1 VRVLRAI
8 PDGALAALFILT
20 VSGTTAAQNTPAPPR
35 SAIAPMAATAL
46 TRPPVIDGS
55 LDDEAWAGPPLP
67 TGEWKS
73 YNPLYGDTIP
83 QHTTVWA
90 AYDKDAL
97 YFAFRCDDPDP
108 SGIKTSI
115 TRRDNIWSDDWIGL
129 SLDAL
134 GTGQT
139 SYHLMVNP
147 SGIQLDMVNTISG
160 NEDTSPD
167 WVWESAGRITDRGY
181 VVEIKLPLQT
191 IRFKGGPQ
199 VRMGILFWRRI
210 SRSGVSV
217 AWPALEAGKWVFETH
232 APLVFKDLAAVPT
245 RELIPSATY
254 SRNEDRATPSR
265 WDLDATGDLGLSAKW
280 GLTSTV
286 TLDATVNPDFSQV
299 ESDAFQVE
307 VNQRYPVFFSEKRPF
322 FMEGAGLFNLAG
334 NAQGDA
340 SMLYAVYTRN
350 IVDPIFGAKVTG
362 TAGRVTFGSL
372 TAIDQAPGRTE
383 ADADPLHGEEQL
395 FQIGRAQIGLKHGS
409 YAGAIATYTELA
421 GRRNGVAGADV
432 NYKINDAQ
440 RATAFVLGS
449 NTTNDLESDDPNP
462 SGVGLQANYYFE
474 KNRGTIAAQVEHYD
488 RGFVMDTA
496 FLNRVGFT
504 SGWIFSDLNFYPDK
518 NRYPWIRKVEF
529 FNFLQG
535 GRDRINDGN
544 EYTDVAGAR
553 LNFTR
558 QGFFRVDQG
567 FGYEAWRGRR
577 FKQGRTRLFGQVQMF
592 RWLRTYGN
600 ASWGPA
606 TYYDEVDPFQGKSSE
621 GTLGVTLQPSGRFTQ
636 DLEGTHIAFD
646 RESTGERVYTVNI
659 LNTRTT
665 YQFTK
670 ELAIRGIVR
679 YDSLETRVLTD
690 FLGSYE
696 LRPGTVVYAGYG
708 SLYQK
713 RAYHDPDWIDGQG
726 DYLTTRRG
734 LFFKASYL
742 YRF

>member
-1 VRVLRAI
+1 M
-8 PDGALAALFILT
+8 T
-20 VSGTTAAQNTPAPPR
+20 
-35 SAIAPMAATAL
+35 ATAVSK
-46 TRPPVIDGS
+46 PPVIDGS

-67 TGEWKS
+67 TGEWLS
-73 YNPLYGDTIP
+73 YNPLHGDTIP
-83 QHTTVWA
+83 QQTTVWVG
-90 AYDKDAL
+90 YDKDAL

-115 TRRDNIWSDDWIGL
+115 TRRDNIWSDDWVGL

-147 SGIQLDMVNTISG
+147 SGIQLDMINTISG

-167 WVWESAGRITDRGY
+167 WIWQSAGRVTDRGY
-181 VVEIKLPLQT
+181 AVEIRLPLQT
-191 IRFKGGPQ
+191 IRFKGGPHVQ
-199 VRMGILFWRRI
+199 MGILFWRRV
-210 SRSGVSV
+210 SRIGVSV

-232 APLVFKDLAAVPT
+232 APLAFKDLAAVPT
-245 RELIPSATY
+245 REVIPSLTY
-254 SRNEDRATPSR
+254 SRNYDRATPSR
-265 WDLDATGDLGLSAKW
+265 WDRDATGDLGMSAKW

-307 VNQRYPVFFSEKRPF
+307 VNQRFPVFFSEKRPF

-334 NAQGDA
+334 NGQGDA
-340 SMLYAVYTRN
+340 SMLYAVHTRN
-350 IVDPIFGAKVTG
+350 IVDPIFGAKLTG

-372 TAIDQAPGRTE
+372 TAIDQAPGRT
-383 ADADPLHGEEQL
+383 D
-395 FQIGRAQIGLKHGS
+395 GRRRSAARQGQAVS
-409 YAGAIATYTELA
+409 DRAGADGPEARQLC
-421 GRRNGVAGADV
+421 RRDCHVHRTCRARTNAVAGARRELQD
-432 NYKINDAQ
+432 Q
-440 RATAFVLGS
+440 RRAARHGLRPRLEHRERQRCRRSESLGRRPAGE
-449 NTTNDLESDDPNP
+449 L
-462 SGVGLQANYYFE
+462 LLR
-474 KNRGTIAAQVEHYD
+474 KNRGSIGAQFEHYD

-504 SGWIFSDLNFYPDK
+504 SGWIYGDLNFYPNKD
-518 NRYPWIRKVEF
+518 RYPWIRRVSF

-535 GRDRINDGN
+535 GRDRVQRRRRVHQRRRRASQLHAPGFLPRRSGRRRR
-544 EYTDVAGAR
+544 TVAGPQLQAGAHAHVR
-553 LNFTR
+553 PGPAVPL
-558 QGFFRVDQG
+558 
-567 FGYEAWRGRR
+567 AAP
-577 FKQGRTRLFGQVQMF
+577 
-592 RWLRTYGN
+592 YGN
-600 ASWGPA
+600 VNWGPA
-606 TYYDEVDPFQGKSSE
+606 TYYDEVDPFQGSRPQARSAR
-621 GTLGVTLQPSGRFTQ
+621 LFQPNGRFTQ
-636 DLEGTHIAFD
+636 DIEGTHIAFD

-665 YQFTK
+665 YQFSK
-670 ELAIRGIVR
+670 EFAIRGIVQ
-679 YDSLETRVLTD
+679 YDSQETRVLTD

-713 RAYHDPDWIDGQG
+713 RAYQDPDWIDGQG

>member
-1 VRVLRAI
+1 MLVALSVLTGFGTATAQNGSAAPKAAI
-8 PDGALAALFILT
+8 SPLAA
-20 VSGTTAAQNTPAPPR
+20 TPI
-35 SAIAPMAATAL
+35 S
-46 TRPPVIDGS
+46 RPPVIDGS
-55 LDDEAWAGPPLP
+55 LDDEAWAGAPLP
-67 TGEWKS
+67 TGAWKS
-73 YNPLYGDTIP
+73 YNPLRGDTIA
-83 QHTTVWA
+83 QQTTVWA

-97 YFAFRCDDPDP
+97 YFAFRCDDPNP
-108 SGIKTSI
+108 AGIKTSI
-115 TRRDNIWSDDWIGL
+115 TRRDNIWSDDWVGL

-147 SGIQLDMVNTISG
+147 SGIQLDMINTISG

-167 WVWESAGRITDRGY
+167 WVWESAGRLTDRGY

-191 IRFKGGPQ
+191 IRLKGGAD
-199 VRMGILFWRRI
+199 VRMGILFWRRV
-210 SRSGVSV
+210 SRIGVSV
-217 AWPALEAGKWVFETH
+217 SWPALDPGKWVFETH
-232 APLVFKDLAAVPT
+232 APLLFKDLAAVPT
-245 RELIPSATY
+245 RELIPSLTY
-254 SRNEDRATPSR
+254 SRTYDRATPSR
-265 WDLDATGDLGLSAKW
+265 WDRDATGDLGMSAKW
-280 GLTSTV
+280 GLTSTI

-334 NAQGDA
+334 NGQGDE
-340 SMLYAVYTRN
+340 SMLYAVHTRN
-350 IVDPIFGAKVTG
+350 IVDPIFGAKLTG
-362 TAGRVTFGSL
+362 TAGRVTFGTL

-383 ADADPLHGEEQL
+383 DEADPLHGKDKL
-395 FQIGRAQIGLKHGS
+395 FQVARAQIGLKRGS
-409 YAGAIATYTELA
+409 YAGAIATFTELA
-421 GRRNGVAGADV
+421 GRRNGVAGLDI
-432 NYKINDAQ
+432 NYKISDAQ
-440 RATAFVLGS
+440 RASAFVVGS
-449 NTTNDLESDDPNP
+449 STTGDIASDDPNRA
-462 SGVGLQANYYFE
+462 GVGLQANYYYE
-474 KNRGTIAAQVEHYD
+474 KHRGTVAVQAEHYD

-504 SGWIFSDLNFYPDK
+504 SGWIFADLNFYPDK
-518 NRYPWIRKVEF
+518 TRYPWVRRVEF

-544 EYTDVAGAR
+544 EYVDVAGIR
-553 LNFTR
+553 VNFTR
-558 QGFFRVDQG
+558 QGFFRIDQG
-567 FGYEAWRGRR
+567 FGYEAWQGER
-577 FKQGRTRLFGQVQMF
+577 FKQGRTRLLGEVQMF
-592 RWLRTYGN
+592 RWLRTYGRYN
-600 ASWGPA
+600 WGPA
-606 TYYDEVDPFQGKSSE
+606 TYYDEVDPFQGRSSE
-621 GTLGVTLQPSGRFTQ
+621 GTLGITFQPNGRFTQ
-636 DLEGTHIAFD
+636 DVEGTHIVFN

-665 YQFTK
+665 YQFSK
-670 ELAIRGIVR
+670 ELAIRGIVQ
-679 YDSLETRVLTD
+679 YDSQETRVLTD

-713 RAYHDPDWIDGQG
+713 RIYQDPEWLDGQG

>member
-1 VRVLRAI
+1 LRTVRSVHLVTLI
-8 PDGALAALFILT
+8 GLT
-20 VSGTTAAQNTPAPPR
+20 VSGTAAAQNTVAPAKAAIPPL
-35 SAIAPMAATAL
+35 SATAVS
-46 TRPPVIDGS
+46 RPPVIDGS

-83 QHTTVWA
+83 QQTTVWA

-115 TRRDNIWSDDWIGL
+115 TRRDNIWSDDWVGL

-167 WVWESAGRITDRGY
+167 WVWESAGRVTDRGY

-191 IRFKGGPQ
+191 IRFKGGPRVQ
-199 VRMGILFWRRI
+199 MGVLFWRRV
-210 SRSGVSV
+210 SRIGVSV

-232 APLVFKDLAAVPT
+232 APLIFKDLAAVPT
-245 RELIPSATY
+245 RELIPSVTY
-254 SRNEDRATPSR
+254 SRNQERATPSR
-265 WDLDATGDLGLSAKW
+265 WDLDSTGDIGMSAKW

-340 SMLYAVYTRN
+340 SMLYAVHTRK
-350 IVDPIFGAKVTG
+350 IIDPIFGAKLTG

-383 ADADPLHGEEQL
+383 DDTDPLHGKEQL
-395 FQIGRAQIGLKHGS
+395 FQIARAQIGLKRGS
-409 YAGAIATYTELA
+409 YAGAIATFTEIA
-421 GRRNGVAGADV
+421 GRQNAVAGADV

-449 NTTNDLESDDPNP
+449 STTDDIESADPNR
-462 SGVGLQANYYFE
+462 SGVGLQANYSYE
-474 KNRGTIAAQVEHYD
+474 KNRATIGAQLEHYD

-496 FLNRVGFT
+496 FLNRVGIT
-504 SGWIFSDLNFYPDK
+504 SGWIYGDLNFYPNKD
-518 NRYPWIRKVEF
+518 RYPWIRRVSF

-535 GRDRINDGN
+535 GRDRINEGN
-544 EYTDVAGAR
+544 EYIDIAGAR
-553 LNFTR
+553 LSFTR
-558 QGFFRVDQG
+558 QGFFRIDQG
-567 FGYEAWRGRR
+567 IGYEAWQGER
-577 FKQGRTRLFGQVQMF
+577 FEQGRTRLFGQVQLF
-592 RWLRTYGN
+592 RWLRSYGN
-600 ASWGPA
+600 VNWGPA
-606 TYYDEVDPFQGKSSE
+606 TYYDEIDPFQGRSTQ
-621 GTLGVTLQPSGRFTQ
+621 GTLGVTFQPNGRFTQ
-636 DLEGTHIAFD
+636 DLEGTRIVFD
-646 RESTGERVYTVNI
+646 RESTGERVYTVHI

-665 YQFTK
+665 YQFSK
-670 ELAIRGIVR
+670 ELAVRGIVQ
-679 YDSLETRVLTD
+679 YDSQETRVLTD

-696 LRPGTVVYAGYG
+696 PRPGTVVYAGYG

-713 RAYHDPDWIDGQG
+713 RSYQESDWIEGQG